1 MRRRQQEM
9 EIFDVVDDEG
19 RPTGETVSRQEA
31 HEKGIRHR
39 TAHIWVIRR
48 GPEKGGIQILLQ
60 KRAMDKDSF
69 PGQYDTSSAGHIH
82 AGDEPRISAV
92 RELQEELGIAVRPE
106 ELKFAGKFR
115 VHYTETFHGKPFLDD
130 EVAFVYVCDRPV
142 TLSELKLQKEEVEAA
157 GWFDLEETWQAVL
170 RHDPM
175 YCVPR
180 GGLEVLRAYMRESDF
195 FV

>member
-1 MRRRQQEM
+1 M

-48 GPEKGGIQILLQ
+48 EPGKGGIQILLQ

-82 AGDEPRISAV
+82 AASRQYASFRRNWG
-92 RELQEELGIAVRPE
+92 LQS
-106 ELKFAGKFR
+106 
-115 VHYTETFHGKPFLDD
+115 
-130 EVAFVYVCDRPV
+130 DRR
-142 TLSELKLQKEEVEAA
+142 S
-157 GWFDLEETWQAVL
+157 
-170 RHDPM
+170 
-175 YCVPR
+175 
-180 GGLEVLRAYMRESDF
+180 
-195 FV
+195 

>member
-1 MRRRQQEM
+1 MTHHRLAISTPGMSLASRRYASFRRNWGLKSDRRR
-9 EIFDVVDDEG
+9 
-19 RPTGETVSRQEA
+19 
-31 HEKGIRHR
+31 
-39 TAHIWVIRR
+39 
-48 GPEKGGIQILLQ
+48 
-60 KRAMDKDSF
+60 
-69 PGQYDTSSAGHIH
+69 
-82 AGDEPRISAV
+82 
-92 RELQEELGIAVRPE
+92 
-106 ELKFAGKFR
+106 LKFAGKFR

-142 TLSELKLQKEEVEAA
+142 ALSELKLQKEEVEAV

-180 GGLEVLRAYMRESDF
+180 GGLEVLRVYMRESDF

>member
-1 MRRRQQEM
+1 MRRASD
-9 EIFDVVDDEG
+9 IG
-19 RPTGETVSRQEA
+19 RLISGSSGGSR
-31 HEKGIRHR
+31 EKAGFRSCCRSGRWTR
-39 TAHIWVIRR
+39 T
-48 GPEKGGIQILLQ
+48 
-60 KRAMDKDSF
+60 
-69 PGQYDTSSAGHIH
+69 
-82 AGDEPRISAV
+82 
-92 RELQEELGIAVRPE
+92 E

-142 TLSELKLQKEEVEAA
+142 ALSELKLQKEEVEAV